1 MYKRQGTLGGD
12 LGIETGKKA
21 ARVSIENILCQVKHA
36 CSADLNRVKSV
47 LKINVH
53 IQSSADF
60 TGHAQVADGASDLL
74 VDRFAERGVH
84 VCTSTGAYSLPSNS
98 AVEIDGIFVLGDN

>member
-1 MYKRQGTLGGD
+1 
-12 LGIETGKKA
+12 
-21 ARVSIENILCQVKHA
+21 
-36 CSADLNRVKSV
+36 

-53 IQSSADF
+53 IQSSAGF

-74 VDRFAERGVH
+74 VEIFAEKGLH
-84 VCTSTGAYSLPSNS
+84 VRTSTGAYSLPSNS